1 MDDDFREVVTT
12 GWVPPLYALVFLRA
26 LLTHTPARNHAH
38 QLTAWFISVVY
49 AIKIL
54 ITITEKPLSRFFTMK
69 FHPRKTRKHGL
80 YEWISLL
87 GNHNPSSL
95 LPRIPFAKILR
106 PRPISI
112 SAGCLA
118 LYLSL
123 HNLQRRRR
131 RLLAILIFGANFFP
145 CCCCCVLCGPPPGNT
160 PERVCV
166 CATQQQG
173 SRIFHVKFRCKN
185 RYFLENLIARDKSFF
200 SPVQSKLFCNDLTTL
215 VTEK

>member
-38 QLTAWFISVVY
+38 QLAAWFISVVY

-54 ITITEKPLSRFFTMK
+54 ITIKEKPLSRFFTMK

-145 CCCCCVLCGPPPGNT
+145 CCCCCCVLCGPPPGNT

-166 CATQQQG
+166 CHTAA
-173 SRIFHVKFRCKN
+173 RIKDFPREIPMQKQIFPRKPY
-185 RYFLENLIARDKSFF
+185 RAR
-200 SPVQSKLFCNDLTTL
+200 
-215 VTEK
+215 